1 MTVQLDNAPKPA
13 TRQPIFESIDL
24 AEPIVRGETS
34 IDRLTLRKPKAGE
47 LRGLALGD
55 LIQLDIGTILKV
67 VPRISEPSLTD
78 EECAALDPA
87 DLSEI
92 GGTIRGFFMTKAERQ
107 MLEAVLADHQP
118 KT

>member
-1 MTVQLDNAPKPA
+1 MNAQKEITASTDARKPV
-13 TRQPIFESIDL
+13 FETIDL

-34 IDRLTLRKPKAGE
+34 IDRLSLRKPKAGE

-55 LIQLDIGTILKV
+55 LIQLDIGTILRV

-107 MLEAVLADHQP
+107 MLEAVIAEHQP